1 MTPQVGIAGAGGER
15 HRPMCPA
22 AGNRAALLG
31 TVPGTAMWDLRE
43 RARREAST
51 HGSELSLHGGPPGPL
66 GAFPRSP
73 KALLMTDK
81 EPEGLG

>member
-1 MTPQVGIAGAGGER
+1 M
-15 HRPMCPA
+15 
-22 AGNRAALLG
+22 
-31 TVPGTAMWDLRE
+31 PGTAMWDLRE
-43 RARREAST
+43 RARGEAST
-51 HGSELSLHGGPPGPL
+51 HSSELSLHGGPPGPL